1 MERQNFMKGKFKTTI
16 FTSRIKKQ
24 NRKEYLQKDLIQI
37 RFVMHK
43 ILSKKHVIR
52 EANANS

>member
-1 MERQNFMKGKFKTTI
+1 MERQNFMKSKLKTTI

>member
-1 MERQNFMKGKFKTTI
+1 MERQNFMKSKFKTII

-37 RFVMHK
+37 RFVMHI